1 MHIYEKV
8 SQKNSNFLATIF
20 HLQGSVHIVN
30 GEIQTNH
37 KFPYYKLEGSD
48 TFMWWMWHGKVGHW
62 VINKTPG
69 KHLNDRVKSVFADF
83 ACPYEQKA
91 WEGLAS
97 IHDFEVMAAPRKFT
111 IFLIF

>member
-1 MHIYEKV
+1 M
-8 SQKNSNFLATIF
+8 ARIF
-20 HLQGSVHIVN
+20 YLQGSVHIVN

-69 KHLNDRVKSVFADF
+69 KHLNDRVKSVFGDF
-83 ACPYEQKA
+83 ACPYEQKT

>member
-1 MHIYEKV
+1 
-8 SQKNSNFLATIF
+8 
-20 HLQGSVHIVN
+20 
-30 GEIQTNH
+30 
-37 KFPYYKLEGSD
+37 
-48 TFMWWMWHGKVGHW
+48 MWWMWHGKVGHW

-69 KHLNDRVKSVFADF
+69 KHLNDRVKSAFADF

-111 IFLIF
+111 IFLIFYFLSQVPSG